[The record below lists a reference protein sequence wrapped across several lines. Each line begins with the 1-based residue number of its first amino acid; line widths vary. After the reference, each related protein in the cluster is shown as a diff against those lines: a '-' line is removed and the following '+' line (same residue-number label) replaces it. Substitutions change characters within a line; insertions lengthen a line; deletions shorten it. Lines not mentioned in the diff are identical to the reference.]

1 MSHQILLFKI
11 INKTRKAYILTR
23 KLSAHRL
30 AVRWQPWK
38 DHALQTPF
46 WPLGNLLPSLA
57 IGIVY
62 YSSEVFSASA
72 GTRLAT
78 VSQDLF
84 HLKLSLSI
92 PSNISLKA
100 TQCMWA
106 IHLGCNHSHF
116 CSQPTSSYNFYYHT
130 VCRRVHA
137 YAHTHAY
144 TTYISLWAHAYIYH
158 TCTR

>member
-1 MSHQILLFKI
+1 MKRPHTSD
-11 INKTRKAYILTR
+11 TILTP
-23 KLSAHRL
+23 
-30 AVRWQPWK
+30 V
-38 DHALQTPF
+38 
-46 WPLGNLLPSLA
+46 GNLLPSLA

-62 YSSEVFSASA
+62 YSSEGFSTSA

-137 YAHTHAY
+137 YAHTQYIHNIYKSMSTCIHISHMY
-144 TTYISLWAHAYIYH
+144 TIDTKSS
-158 TCTR
+158 